1 MVYLPDGVQ
10 DFLPEEY
17 RFKHSIE
24 EKLRNTFIKCGYEEV
39 MPPTFEYS
47 GNFTGKTGLMFDE
60 NNLYRF
66 FDKKGS
72 ILTLRPDVTTQ
83 IARIAAT
90 KLGGVYPL
98 KLCYI
103 ANVYRYDDP
112 QVGKMR
118 EFTQAGVELIGVNHE
133 VSDAE
138 CIAVAIEA
146 LKNIG
151 LEDFKVDIGQ
161 VEFFKAVLE
170 ELKLDK
176 QNVFQLKGLLE
187 QKNQSGIDEF
197 LEKNNIKGLKQ
208 QYISELPLLFGG
220 YEIIDRAKT
229 VYKSDKAKR
238 ALDYLDRVYKI
249 LKDFGMGEYITFDL
263 GMVQSIN
270 YYTGLIF
277 RCFVKGIGYAI
288 CTGGR
293 YDNLSKNFDSDMP
306 ATGFAVSVERAML
319 ALQKQGMANIE
330 KPYSV
335 LIKHNERNRRHAYEY
350 AVKLRSEGKIVE
362 MCDKCS
368 NEYIKRKNFDEI
380 IDLGE

>member
-1 MVYLPDGVQ
+1 MVYLPNGVQ

-24 EKLRNTFIKCGYEEV
+24 EKLRNTFIRYGYEEV

-47 GNFTGKTGLMFDE
+47 SNFTGKSGLLFDE

-66 FDKKGS
+66 FDKKGN

-98 KLCYI
+98 KLCYV
-103 ANVYRYDDP
+103 ANVFRYDDP

-133 VSDAE
+133 ASDAE
-138 CIAVAIEA
+138 CIAVAIES

-161 VEFFKAVLE
+161 VEFFKAVLD
-170 ELKLDK
+170 ELDLDER
-176 QNVFQLKGLLE
+176 NIQLLKNLLE
-187 QKNQSGIDEF
+187 QKNQSGIEEF
-197 LEKNNIKGLKQ
+197 LEKNDIEGTRRSL
-208 QYISELPLLFGG
+208 ISELPLLFGG
-220 YEIIDRAKT
+220 YEIIVRAKKN
-229 VYKSDKAKR
+229 YKADKAQK
-238 ALDYLDRVYKI
+238 ALDYLDSVYGI
-249 LKDFGMGEYITFDL
+249 LKDFGMERYISFDL
-263 GMVQSIN
+263 GMVQGIN

-293 YDNLSKNFDSDMP
+293 YDNLLRSFDCDMP
-306 ATGFAVSVERAML
+306 ATGFAISVERAML
-319 ALQKQGMANIE
+319 ALQKHGMAHVK

-335 LIKHNERNRRHAYEY
+335 LIKYNENNRRSAYEY
-350 AVKLRSEGKIVE
+350 AAKLRNEGKVVE

-368 NEYIKRKNFDEI
+368 NEYIKRKSFDEI